1 MVSFHRKLFVTR
13 GYTVRRQLWKQSLI
27 GMAGWMGTAA
37 SRPSSRS
44 PPGRMALIVL
54 TRGMCWSKLLR
65 HDRRKYRKHRR
76 FLQTFKTHPS
86 CSWSVCVLP
95 WKNKKKHEVLVV
107 GSWRDDD
114 GAIYKITMD
123 EGGWSCSASIERQDG
138 APTEMTEKGT
148 RWVMVF
154 ISTLW

>member
-54 TRGMCWSKLLR
+54 TRGMC
-65 HDRRKYRKHRR
+65 
-76 FLQTFKTHPS
+76 
-86 CSWSVCVLP
+86 
-95 WKNKKKHEVLVV
+95 
-107 GSWRDDD
+107 
-114 GAIYKITMD
+114 
-123 EGGWSCSASIERQDG
+123 
-138 APTEMTEKGT
+138 
-148 RWVMVF
+148 
-154 ISTLW
+154 